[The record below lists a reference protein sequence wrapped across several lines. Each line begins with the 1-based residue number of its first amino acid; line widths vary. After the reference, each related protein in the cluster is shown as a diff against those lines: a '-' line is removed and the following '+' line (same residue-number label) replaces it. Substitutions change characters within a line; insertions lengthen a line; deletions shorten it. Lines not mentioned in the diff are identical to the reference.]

1 MGSFCCAAGLNETKN
16 KETSEDKSTFFS
28 ENNEK
33 YKLEKELDL
42 NQMENRLMEKEQVL
56 IERENNLSKREQQLN
71 NNENQY
77 KSQIQQQKQEIL
89 SLKKKL
95 DEKNY
100 ELDEKKEP
108 IKIGLNNIGAT
119 CYMNA
124 TLQCLSNTG
133 ALTKYFL
140 ESFKL
145 NKNGKEKVMAN
156 AYYEVIKNLWDRKNN
171 NKPYS
176 PDSFKKILSEENPLF
191 KGIAANDSKD
201 LINFLLER
209 FHQELNV
216 INKNNNIN
224 NNIMENQMDEQY
236 TLETFVTEFK
246 EKFNSPISNL
256 FYGVQEQKSQCTGCQ
271 NMKFTFQIYSFLEF
285 PLQKVNEYFA
295 NKGTRSLFT
304 NDGKNPDV
312 DLYECFEYHQK
323 VDLMNG
329 ENQMYCN
336 ICNKSLDAYLS
347 TIIYSLPNYLIINL
361 NRGKGAVYECKVNFP
376 EQLNLY
382 NFVTFKNGPTVY
394 GLYAVICH
402 IGPSSM
408 SGHFIAYCRNRLNN
422 KWYQYNDSLV
432 NECTKKYQYNDGMPY
447 ILFYKALTLD

>member
-1 MGSFCCAAGLNETKN
+1 MLHECN
-16 KETSEDKSTFFS
+16 
-28 ENNEK
+28 
-33 YKLEKELDL
+33 
-42 NQMENRLMEKEQVL
+42 
-56 IERENNLSKREQQLN
+56 
-71 NNENQY
+71 
-77 KSQIQQQKQEIL
+77 
-89 SLKKKL
+89 
-95 DEKNY
+95 
-100 ELDEKKEP
+100 
-108 IKIGLNNIGAT
+108 
-119 CYMNA
+119 
-124 TLQCLSNTG
+124 
-133 ALTKYFL
+133 L

-216 INKNNNIN
+216 INENNNIN

-295 NKGTRSLFT
+295 NKGTRSLI
-304 NDGKNPDV
+304 
-312 DLYECFEYHQK
+312 Y
-323 VDLMNG
+323 MNVL
-329 ENQMYCN
+329 N
-336 ICNKSLDAYLS
+336 IIK
-347 TIIYSLPNYLIINL
+347 NL
-361 NRGKGAVYECKVNFP
+361 N
-376 EQLNLY
+376 L
-382 NFVTFKNGPTVY
+382 
-394 GLYAVICH
+394 
-402 IGPSSM
+402 
-408 SGHFIAYCRNRLNN
+408 
-422 KWYQYNDSLV
+422 
-432 NECTKKYQYNDGMPY
+432 
-447 ILFYKALTLD
+447 

>member
-1 MGSFCCAAGLNETKN
+1 
-16 KETSEDKSTFFS
+16 
-28 ENNEK
+28 
-33 YKLEKELDL
+33 
-42 NQMENRLMEKEQVL
+42 
-56 IERENNLSKREQQLN
+56 
-71 NNENQY
+71 
-77 KSQIQQQKQEIL
+77 
-89 SLKKKL
+89 
-95 DEKNY
+95 
-100 ELDEKKEP
+100 
-108 IKIGLNNIGAT
+108 
-119 CYMNA
+119 MNA

-216 INKNNNIN
+216 INENNNIN

-271 NMKFTFQIYSFLEF
+271 IMKFTFQVYSFL
-285 PLQKVNEYFA
+285 
-295 NKGTRSLFT
+295 
-304 NDGKNPDV
+304 
-312 DLYECFEYHQK
+312 
-323 VDLMNG
+323 
-329 ENQMYCN
+329 
-336 ICNKSLDAYLS
+336 
-347 TIIYSLPNYLIINL
+347 
-361 NRGKGAVYECKVNFP
+361 
-376 EQLNLY
+376 
-382 NFVTFKNGPTVY
+382 
-394 GLYAVICH
+394 
-402 IGPSSM
+402 
-408 SGHFIAYCRNRLNN
+408 
-422 KWYQYNDSLV
+422 
-432 NECTKKYQYNDGMPY
+432 
-447 ILFYKALTLD
+447 